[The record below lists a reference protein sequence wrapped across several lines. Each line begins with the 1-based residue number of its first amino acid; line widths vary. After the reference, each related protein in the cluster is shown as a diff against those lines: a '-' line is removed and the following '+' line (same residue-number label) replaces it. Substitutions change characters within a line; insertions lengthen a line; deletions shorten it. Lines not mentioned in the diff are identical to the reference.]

1 MEKLDIQLMLD
12 KAYNMDYLEMI
23 EFISEEEK
31 EYKVSDFYKKTKM
44 PIFEL
49 CKNYFIYREQRYD
62 FAERLNKMIENI
74 DTDYLAKKID
84 NLFAQVEQGDS
95 VNKFLEKIYN
105 AFDIKQL
112 LDNGEEL
119 KNLFNSIKQ

>member
-1 MEKLDIQLMLD
+1 MEKLEIQLMLD
-12 KAYNMDYLEMI
+12 KAYEMDYLEMI
-23 EFISEEEK
+23 EFISGEEK
-31 EYKVSDFYKKTKM
+31 NYSKSDFYKKTKM

-49 CKNYFIYREQRYD
+49 YKNYFIYREQRYN

-95 VNKFLEKIYN
+95 VNKFLDKIYK
-105 AFDIKQL
+105 AFDVNEL
-112 LDNGEEL
+112 LKNGDEL
-119 KNLFNSIKQ
+119 KTLFNSIKQ